1 MAEAPAKNTEVTIY
15 VGNLGYEVTEDE
27 LKTLFKDCGKIK
39 EVRIIKNREQRPKGF
54 AYIEFE
60 NKDAVQK
67 AQKTMNDKEFKG
79 LQIKVDQ
86 AGEPRRIR
94 GPNEPN
100 PASSTVFVG
109 NLAYECTEAEITKT
123 FATCGV
129 IKTARVMMNP
139 ATGKC
144 RGFAYIEFNTEAEAT
159 KALTLNSQEIM
170 GRPIKVDFA
179 APPHTRVRRTFRGG
193 RGAPRGAFRGAPRA
207 VGEASAPRGGLP
219 ARRPSGRRGGAV
231 GGAAR
236 PHAPQDELQIPLDNK
251 SVFAG
256 NLPEDITPERL
267 HEALSSCGTVTN
279 IQMAT
284 LDNKPRGFA
293 YVHFSTEAEAA
304 RAIAQNRKISISGKE
319 IKLEETRQSR
329 PPRAPRPQPA
339 ASTTV
344 HVAGLP
350 REMTPADVE
359 KVLREKF
366 GSAGQI
372 ASVNPVVSENRF
384 VGYAYISYS
393 TIEGA
398 TAATAIT
405 NIEMEGRK
413 LRVSYALPVNER
425 SAPRRGSFR
434 GRGRGRGA
442 FRGASE

>member
-27 LKTLFKDCGKIK
+27 LNTLFKDCGKIK

-79 LQIKVDQ
+79 QQIKVDQ

-109 NLAYECTEAEITKT
+109 NLSYDCTEAEITQA
-123 FATCGV
+123 FATCGA

-159 KALTLNSQEIM
+159 KALVLNAQEILS
-170 GRPIKVDFA
+170 RPIKVDFA

-193 RGAPRGAFRGAPRA
+193 RGAFRGAPRA
-207 VGEASAPRGGLP
+207 VGDVSATRGAPVRRARGG
-219 ARRPSGRRGGAV
+219 RGGSV
-231 GGAAR
+231 GAAR
-236 PHAPQDELQIPLDNK
+236 PHAPQDELQIPLDTK

-350 REMTPADVE
+350 REMAPADVE
-359 KVLREKF
+359 KLLREKF

-398 TAATAIT
+398 TAATGIT
-405 NIEMEGRK
+405 NIDIEGRK

-425 SAPRRGSFR
+425 SAPRRGTFR
-434 GRGRGRGA
+434 GRGRGGRGA
-442 FRGASE
+442 FRGAQE